1 MWEKISTFISEV
13 RAEFTRVI
21 WPTRDDLIN
30 STTVVVV
37 FSVIFSL
44 FIGLFDLIL
53 SFVRGILIDL

>member
-1 MWEKISTFISEV
+1 MWEKISTFLSEV

-21 WPTRDDLIN
+21 WPTRDDLVN

-37 FSVIFSL
+37 FSIAFSL
-44 FIGLFDLIL
+44 FIGLFDFVL

>member
-1 MWEKISTFISEV
+1 MWEKISTFLSEV

-21 WPTRDDLIN
+21 WPTRDDLFN
-30 STTVVVV
+30 STTVVVG
-37 FSVIFSL
+37 FSIAFSL